1 MFWLIGKHPKTFS
14 AILLISIFFS
24 IIIGLIIKNK
34 IKCAL
39 MSIGMEFDD
48 LKEDDCE

>member
-14 AILLISIFFS
+14 AILLVS
-24 IIIGLIIKNK
+24 IILIIIIVVVIKNK

-39 MSIGMEFDD
+39 MSMGMEFDD

>member
-1 MFWLIGKHPKTFS
+1 MIWLIGKHPKTFS
-14 AILLISIFFS
+14 VIVIVSIIFS
-24 IIIGLIIKNK
+24 IIIGIIIKNK

-39 MSIGMEFDD
+39 MGIGMEFDD